1 MTVFLF
7 IEQSLVVSLVHIL
20 KIIRHLQYSV
30 QDSKEA
36 KYWIIENGENSVLLV
51 MVQKM
56 QKWIFVLLSY
66 KIELH
71 ESESNIKIHK
81 ICHPMTN

>member
-1 MTVFLF
+1 
-7 IEQSLVVSLVHIL
+7 
-20 KIIRHLQYSV
+20 
-30 QDSKEA
+30 
-36 KYWIIENGENSVLLV
+36 

-56 QKWIFVLLSY
+56 QKWIFVLLRY

-81 ICHPMTN
+81 ICHPMAN

>member
-71 ESESNIKIHK
+71 
-81 ICHPMTN
+81 